1 MKKAL
6 QTVKSVL
13 AVIGLFALGVLTGA
27 LLFRKQNATQTD
39 EAEKAREGK
48 KNEIENTPADVLVS
62 DAHNADEL
70 CAAKD
75 GIKADFRSRI
85 RHRLSAELQR
95 LGSGGSDS
103 DSGTGSADGD

>member
-39 EAEKAREGK
+39 EA
-48 KNEIENTPADVLVS
+48 V
-62 DAHNADEL
+62 
-70 CAAKD
+70 
-75 GIKADFRSRI
+75 
-85 RHRLSAELQR
+85 
-95 LGSGGSDS
+95 
-103 DSGTGSADGD
+103 